1 LGRHELRDCHAG
13 RSERHG
19 LGGDMDIKR
28 SESIAALAAALSKA
42 QAVMEGAAKGSN
54 NPHFKSKYADL
65 SSVWEAC
72 RMPLTTNGLSV
83 IQLPSSVG
91 TVVTV
96 TTILAHASGE
106 WLEGSFSM
114 TAQQDTPHAMM
125 GCVTYCRRAGLA
137 SVAGI
142 APEDDDGNAASV
154 PVKAAPKAQKPEG
167 YDLWLDKL
175 KAESMKG
182 MVALKIAWQ
191 SSQEPFRTALDKATS
206 DSLKAAAEKA
216 DKA

>member
-1 LGRHELRDCHAG
+1 
-13 RSERHG
+13 
-19 LGGDMDIKR
+19 MDIQVSPVR
-28 SESIAALAAALSKA
+28 RPESIAALAAALSKA

-72 RMPLTTNGLSV
+72 RGPLTSNDLSV

-91 TVVTV
+91 LVVTV

-154 PVKAAPKAQKPEG
+154 KAEPSTKPEG

-191 SSQEPFRTALDKATS
+191 SSQLPFRTALDKATS